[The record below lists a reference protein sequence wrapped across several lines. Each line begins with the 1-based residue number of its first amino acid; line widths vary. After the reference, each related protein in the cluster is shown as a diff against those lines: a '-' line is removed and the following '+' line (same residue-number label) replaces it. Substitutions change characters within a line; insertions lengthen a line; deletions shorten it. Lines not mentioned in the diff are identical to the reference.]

1 MKNVFKLKYLSCNNK
16 SLTDIG
22 FDKTYCQKAV
32 EKHVFKTIKIY
43 NLTCAQSNILKQT
56 ALSCGTDC
64 SVHREVITGKIELS
78 DCILSGS
85 INELFKIVEK
95 LKYQPL
101 KLSCL
106 ADEIKQLLSEKIQPI
121 SVREIVIDW
130 KRPYLMGILNIT
142 PDSFSDGGLYET
154 TEKAVNHY
162 KMLVEKGAD
171 MIDIGGESTR
181 PYSSPVDIEEEIN
194 RVIPLINAI
203 RELDSK
209 TILSI
214 DTRNAITAGKAIE
227 AGADI
232 INDVSGCEWDE
243 RMIEVIKE
251 KNCPVILNHSKG
263 TPDTMQDNTNSS
275 DIVEE
280 IFNFLSTKIEDLE
293 EFGIDRSKI
302 IIDPGLGFGKSTEQN
317 FEIINRLEEF
327 SSLGCP
333 ILLGHSRKNFIK
345 ETIESTDIAELDIA
359 SAILT
364 QKLIDKKVNI
374 LRVHNIQINK
384 TAVNLNKSF
393 V

>member
-1 MKNVFKLKYLSCNNK
+1 MKNSFKLKYLSCNNK
-16 SLTDIG
+16 TLADIG

-32 EKHVFKTIKIY
+32 QKHVFKTIKIY
-43 NLTCAQSNILKQT
+43 DLTCAQANIIKQT

-64 SVHREVITGKIELS
+64 SVHREVITGKVEFS

-85 INELFKIVEK
+85 VNELFKIVEK

-106 ADEIKQLLSEKIQPI
+106 ADEIKQLLNEKTESI
-121 SVREIVIDW
+121 SVRDIVLDW
-130 KRPYLMGILNIT
+130 RRPYLMGILNIT

-154 TEKAVNHY
+154 TDSAVSHY
-162 KMLVEKGAD
+162 KKLIQDGAD
-171 MIDIGGESTR
+171 LIDIGGESTR
-181 PYSSPVDIEEEIN
+181 PYSSPVDEKEEIK
-194 RVIPLINAI
+194 RVIPLLKAI
-203 RELDSK
+203 REFDSK

-214 DTRNAITAGKAIE
+214 DTRNATTACEAIE

-243 RMIEVIKE
+243 KMVGVIKE

-263 TPDTMQDNTNSS
+263 TPDIMQNNTNSS
-275 DIVEE
+275 DIVDE
-280 IFNFLSTKIEDLE
+280 IFNCLSSKIEYLE
-293 EFGIDRSKI
+293 ESGIDRSKI
-302 IIDPGLGFGKSTEQN
+302 IIDPGLGFGKNTKQN

-333 ILLGHSRKNFIK
+333 ILIGHSRKNFIK
-345 ETIESTDIAELDIA
+345 ETIGNDNIAELDIA
-359 SAILT
+359 TAILT
-364 QKLIDKKVNI
+364 QKLIDKKVDI
-374 LRVHNIQINK
+374 LRVHNVELNK
-384 TAVNLNKSF
+384 TAVNLNKLF

>member
-1 MKNVFKLKYLSCNNK
+1 MKNSFKLKYLSCNNK
-16 SLTDIG
+16 SLADIG

-32 EKHVFKTIKIY
+32 QKHVFKTIKIY
-43 NLTCAQSNILKQT
+43 DLTCAQANIIKQT

-64 SVHREVITGKIELS
+64 SVHREVITGKVEFS

-85 INELFKIVEK
+85 VNELFKIVEK

-106 ADEIKQLLSEKIQPI
+106 ADEIKQLLSEKTESI
-121 SVREIVIDW
+121 SVRDIVLDW
-130 KRPYLMGILNIT
+130 RRPYLMGILNIT

-154 TEKAVNHY
+154 TDSAVSHY
-162 KMLVEKGAD
+162 KKLIQDGAD
-171 MIDIGGESTR
+171 LIDIGGESTR
-181 PYSSPVDIEEEIN
+181 PFSSPVTAEEELK
-194 RVIPLINAI
+194 RVIPIIKAI
-203 RELDSK
+203 REFDSK

-214 DTRNAITAGKAIE
+214 DTRNAITARKAIE

-243 RMIEVIKE
+243 KMVEIIKE
-251 KNCPVILNHSKG
+251 KDCSVILNHSKG
-263 TPDTMQDNTNSS
+263 TPDTMQNNTNSS
-275 DIVEE
+275 DIVDE
-280 IFNFLSTKIEDLE
+280 IFNFLSSKIQYLVES
-293 EFGIDRSKI
+293 GIDRSKI
-302 IIDPGLGFGKSTEQN
+302 IIDPGLGFGKSTKQN

-345 ETIESTDIAELDIA
+345 ETIGNADIAELDIA
-359 SAILT
+359 TAILT

-374 LRVHNIQINK
+374 LRVHNVQLNK
-384 TAVNLNKSF
+384 TAVNLNKLF

>member
-1 MKNVFKLKYLSCNNK
+1 MKNSFKLKYLSCNNK
-16 SLTDIG
+16 TLSDIG

-32 EKHVFKTIKIY
+32 QKHVFKTIKIY
-43 NLTCAQSNILKQT
+43 DLTCAQANIIKQT

-64 SVHREVITGKIELS
+64 SVHREVITGKVEFS

-85 INELFKIVEK
+85 VNELFKIVEK

-106 ADEIKQLLSEKIQPI
+106 ADEIKQLLTEKTESI
-121 SVREIVIDW
+121 SVRDIILDW
-130 KRPYLMGILNIT
+130 RIPYLMGILNIT

-154 TEKAVNHY
+154 TDSAVSHY
-162 KMLVEKGAD
+162 KKLIQDGAD
-171 MIDIGGESTR
+171 LIDIGGESTR
-181 PYSSPVDIEEEIN
+181 PYSSPVDEKEEIK
-194 RVIPLINAI
+194 RVIPLIKAI
-203 RELDSK
+203 REFDSK

-214 DTRNAITAGKAIE
+214 DTRNANTAREAIE

-243 RMIEVIKE
+243 KMVGVIKE

-263 TPDTMQDNTNSS
+263 TPDIMQNNTNSS
-275 DIVEE
+275 DIVDE
-280 IFNFLSTKIEDLE
+280 IFNCLSSKIEYLE
-293 EFGIDRSKI
+293 ESGIDKSKI
-302 IIDPGLGFGKSTEQN
+302 IIDPGLGFGKSTKQN

-333 ILLGHSRKNFIK
+333 ILIGHSRKNFIK
-345 ETIESTDIAELDIA
+345 ETIGNDNIAELDIA
-359 SAILT
+359 TAILT
-364 QKLIDKKVNI
+364 QKLINKKVNI
-374 LRVHNIQINK
+374 LRVHNVQLNK
-384 TAVNLNKSF
+384 TAVNLNKLF